1 MTDLVFDDV
10 SITYRT
16 SGRRVGD
23 ETARSEV
30 HAVRHVSLTLPSGHT
45 LGVAGES
52 GSGKST
58 LISSALRLLPSN
70 ATLTGSVRLGD
81 TDISELSWGRLRAV
95 RWAKASI
102 IFQGAMHSLNPVKT
116 VGWQIEEA
124 LKFHVC
130 HSWNTGQERQ
140 DRVAELLNLVDL
152 PTAKAYPHELS
163 GGQRQRV
170 MIAMAL
176 ACDPEVIIA
185 DEPTTSLD
193 VIVQKQILDMIAEL
207 VTELG
212 ISLFMISHD
221 LSVLGTSCERIAVM
235 KDGEVV
241 EEGPAHQ
248 ICTAPEH
255 PYTQR
260 LAEAFPTIGEESSR
274 YRPTSRRQPREA
286 FRPTSD
292 PAQGEELLCAR
303 GVSVTRHSGRRTVRA
318 VRNVDLT
325 IHRGE
330 ILALVG
336 QSGSGKTTLARALL
350 GLQLMDD
357 GSGVTFEGKPLP
369 TRGKE
374 LRDFRH
380 RAQLVMQDPAAVLN
394 PKLTVYESV
403 AEGLRVQK
411 YRGDESARVAQALR
425 DVELTPP
432 EQFFGDVPQ
441 ELSGGQRQ
449 RVVIAGALALDPE
462 LIVADEPV
470 ASLDSSVRGEILSLL
485 QSLRDR
491 LGVSA
496 LVITH
501 DLGLAW
507 NIADTV
513 AVMHRGRVVEYG
525 ATEKVL
531 LDPSDDYTRTLLA
544 AVPSLASA

>member
-124 LKFHVC
+124 LKLHAC

-193 VIVQKQILDMIAEL
+193 VIVQKQILDLLDERELRGVLGHELMHVYNRDILTGSIAGAIAGVISSVAQMALWFGGSSEDRPNPIAL
-207 VTELG
+207 IAMALLAPFAATVVQLAISRTREYDADEDGAQLTGDPLALASALRKLELG
-212 ISLFMISHD
+212 VARAPLAPTQQVVENLRTRLRVEGGVRIGAGEA
-221 LSVLGTSCERIAVM
+221 VGGAALGRLDIAGLLAATGQGQ
-235 KDGEVV
+235 DGEGQEDDVADHR
-241 EEGPAHQ
+241 GAGD
-248 ICTAPEH
+248 
-255 PYTQR
+255 R
-260 LAEAFPTIGEESSR
+260 GGRGLAEAAARDAVVLGPDHEREEGGEEGHGHQADDGTQLGEGLQEGGGEQQLEPGERARQGGGRERAGHPESGERGLHVLAGTELRRPAQEHDEGHGPECRHGGHTFQGVHEGSR
-274 YRPTSRRQPREA
+274 GRSRRRA
-286 FRPTSD
+286 RD
-292 PAQGEELLCAR
+292 P
-303 GVSVTRHSGRRTVRA
+303 GR
-318 VRNVDLT
+318 
-325 IHRGE
+325 
-330 ILALVG
+330 
-336 QSGSGKTTLARALL
+336 
-350 GLQLMDD
+350 
-357 GSGVTFEGKPLP
+357 
-369 TRGKE
+369 
-374 LRDFRH
+374 
-380 RAQLVMQDPAAVLN
+380 
-394 PKLTVYESV
+394 
-403 AEGLRVQK
+403 
-411 YRGDESARVAQALR
+411 
-425 DVELTPP
+425 
-432 EQFFGDVPQ
+432 
-441 ELSGGQRQ
+441 GGQHIR
-449 RVVIAGALALDPE
+449 
-462 LIVADEPV
+462 
-470 ASLDSSVRGEILSLL
+470 
-485 QSLRDR
+485 
-491 LGVSA
+491 
-496 LVITH
+496 
-501 DLGLAW
+501 
-507 NIADTV
+507 
-513 AVMHRGRVVEYG
+513 
-525 ATEKVL
+525 
-531 LDPSDDYTRTLLA
+531 
-544 AVPSLASA
+544 